1 MSGAGGT
8 RVLLAHP
15 PDQRYISMSSNAHA
29 ETCRCALHQQQA
41 LARARHQA
49 YRQLALAIL
58 GPDAPREDVALARA
72 LADHAGLSQQ
82 PPARLAPVSPFGPRR
97 RAA

>member
-1 MSGAGGT
+1 
-8 RVLLAHP
+8 
-15 PDQRYISMSSNAHA
+15 MSSNAHA

-72 LADHAGLSQQ
+72 LADHAGLNQQ
-82 PPARLAPVSPFGPRR
+82 PPARLAPISPFGPRR